1 MKKYLEIIE
10 VEERTSK
17 KSGNKY
23 RVCQC
28 ILIDSEGKKKVGELM
43 VFNKDIPLSEGTFQA
58 EFDVTVNF
66 DKNVSAELVALI
78 PFDPSA
84 VGAAAVKNSAK

>member
-1 MKKYLEIIE
+1 MSNIRKKVTILE

-23 RVCQC
+23 RVAQC
-28 ILIDSEGKKKVGELM
+28 VVHGENKRVGELM
-43 VFNKDIPLSEGTFQA
+43 IFNKDIEAKEGDFLA

-66 DKNVSAELVALI
+66 ERMVTAELMRLI
-78 PFDPSA
+78 PF
-84 VGAAAVKNSAK
+84 VEGRTAAPASAKA

>member
-1 MKKYLEIIE
+1 MKKHLEIIE

-28 ILIDSEGKKKVGELM
+28 ILVDAEGKKKVGELM
-43 VFNKDIPLSEGTFQA
+43 VFNKDIPLSEGTFLA
-58 EFDVTVNF
+58 EFDVAVNF
-66 DKNVSAELVALI
+66 DKNVTAELVALI
-78 PFDPSA
+78 PFDPGSLS
-84 VGAAAVKNSAK
+84 AAVKNAAK